1 MGRKKKWL
9 QTVWRINDSS
19 MEWLIRNVHQG
30 QAVRTNS
37 PGSLGF
43 PDILTVVVSEFF
55 SPLLQFSKLLHLLQT
70 CRLSN
75 MAIDRDVGKAS
86 HYFLI
91 GNVIHRSGEAF
102 LEFPIKVGREPTL
115 LTPLLYSFR
124 QFGATCITTL
134 SINIKQSY
142 TRVAVLGCAR
152 KGNEKIMTPFFQV
165 HLFLQTDEVQI

>member
-1 MGRKKKWL
+1 
-9 QTVWRINDSS
+9 
-19 MEWLIRNVHQG
+19 
-30 QAVRTNS
+30 
-37 PGSLGF
+37 
-43 PDILTVVVSEFF
+43 
-55 SPLLQFSKLLHLLQT
+55 
-70 CRLSN
+70 

-91 GNVIHRSGEAF
+91 GNVIHHSGEAF

-115 LTPLLYSFR
+115 TPLSYSFR

-134 SINIKQSY
+134 SINIKQSC